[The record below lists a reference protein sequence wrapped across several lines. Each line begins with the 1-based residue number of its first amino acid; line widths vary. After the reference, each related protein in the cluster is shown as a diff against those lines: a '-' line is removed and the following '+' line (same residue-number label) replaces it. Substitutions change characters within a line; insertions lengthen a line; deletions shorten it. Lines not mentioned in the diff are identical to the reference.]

1 MNMYHVDWL
10 MKELDELESKKVITT
25 KTSEK
30 IKNHY
35 NEKIRLEKEA
45 EERAEAERKRNKKS
59 VPVSMVLS
67 IIASLLIVGGIITLI
82 AYNYEAIP
90 TAVKTMLAFVVMFA
104 TPAFYTVLKYGLKK
118 DFNTVWTET
127 ISVFWSGLFGAGVA
141 WLGQILRLPS
151 NPAAFLLIWAIATVL
166 VLYVLESKFAFGFA
180 IFLSVYYCITG
191 QLVMH
196 ENAVFTYLLIAA
208 LIPYAQKKDIRKYAL
223 ILTALFLLGFVLEK
237 SIPGLWIICYIS
249 AFVLLFVLGCRKEN
263 IYYKASGFI
272 GVAVLLAMLT
282 PDHFWQ
288 DIGPRFFRN
297 EYAFNPV
304 ISIADYVVTAVL
316 VSFAVYFVIGFIK
329 KAKVELAYKDKSI
342 EKDGFICKADWFF
355 LATSVIAVTAFIYL
369 WFIIVSF
376 VPGFTQYTKDVFF
389 LFEILMSLY
398 LVTVCKSPV
407 SLLSV
412 LFVLYSGC
420 FAEINFALPIAI
432 LFVMSFYL
440 SKYLKEDFYE
450 YKPTENQKKNVFISF
465 PLIVIFIQNCVI
477 YNKKT
482 IALTT
487 ANHSGYILNAS
498 VFWILLAVCIMQA
511 VFAFKK
517 AISEKKD
524 ITGLI
529 EYLSANV
536 LSLFII
542 LAKDIH
548 YEFDFIPYMG
558 MKNLMY
564 FAGTVLLLFAVYS
577 FAMKIIKNK
586 QELFAAEILMIINQL
601 AFFNS
606 IVELSYLILFFAL
619 ISWFGKDD
627 GKNILAKLI
636 SKCGSIAFVFFV
648 FIVMLSRG
656 EFAYWNDL
664 TFEWLEIC
672 YLVVLAAIC
681 FVIPL
686 INSIRRKE
694 IKPVVFGSYIILY
707 LIYKLEANECFT
719 FRLINGGEVIS
730 YISLAFIIV
739 LSVMGMLKAYK
750 NKKLASFNG
759 YTVLMGIS
767 IIVEFFTLYENLV
780 AAGVMFICFGIALF
794 VINHFF
800 MKNQSTEKVES
811 DKNEEA
817 SDENK

>member
-45 EERAEAERKRNKKS
+45 EERAEAERKKNKKS

-90 TAVKTMLAFVVMFA
+90 TAVKTMLAFAVMFA
-104 TPAFYTVLKYGLKK
+104 TPAFYAVLKYGLKK

-141 WLGQILRLPS
+141 WFGQILRLPS
-151 NPAAFLLIWAIATVL
+151 NPAAFLLIWAVSTIF

-191 QLVMH
+191 QLIMH

-249 AFVLLFVLGCRKEN
+249 AFVLLFVLGCKKEN
-263 IYYKASGFI
+263 IYYKSSGFI
-272 GVAVLLAMLT
+272 GAAVLLAMLT

-288 DIGPRFFRN
+288 NIGPRFFRN
-297 EYAFNPV
+297 EYDFNPV

-316 VSFAVYFVIGFIK
+316 VSLAVYFVIGFIK
-329 KAKVELAYKDKSI
+329 KAKVELAYKDESI
-342 EKDGFICKADWFF
+342 GKDGFICKADWFF
-355 LATSVIAVTAFIYL
+355 LATSVIAVTAFIYI
-369 WFIIVSF
+369 WFVLVSI
-376 VPGFTQYTKDVFF
+376 VPGLTQYTKDVFF
-389 LFEILMSLY
+389 LFEVLMSLY
-398 LVTVCKSPV
+398 LVTVCKSGV

-450 YKPTENQKKNVFISF
+450 YKPTENQKKNAFISF

-498 VFWILLAVCIMQA
+498 VFWILLAVCILQA
-511 VFAFKK
+511 VFAFRKL
-517 AISEKKD
+517 ISEKKD
-524 ITGLI
+524 ITSLI
-529 EYLSANV
+529 EYLAANV

-558 MKNLMY
+558 MKNLIY
-564 FAGTVLLLFAVYS
+564 FASTVLLLFAVYS
-577 FAMKIIKNK
+577 FTMKIIKNK

-619 ISWFGKDD
+619 ISWFGKEN
-627 GKNILAKLI
+627 GKNILAKVI

-648 FIVMLSRG
+648 FIVMLSKE

-672 YLVVLAAIC
+672 YLVILAAIC

-686 INSIRRKE
+686 INSIRRRE
-694 IKPVVFGSYIILY
+694 VKPIIFASYFVLY

-719 FRLINGGEVIS
+719 FRLINGGEAIS

-739 LSVMGMLKAYK
+739 LCVMGMLKAYK

-767 IIVEFFTLYENLV
+767 IISKFFTLYENLV

-800 MKNQSTEKVES
+800 MKNQNTEKVES
-811 DKNEEA
+811 DRKGEA